1 MKIWHVIWRWKA
13 FVITGRSTDVTD
25 DHRRIQGF
33 LDMLSVER
41 GAAQNTLDAYRRDLS
56 DASDFLPS
64 GLVNASQEE
73 LSDYQQ
79 SLSRNGMA
87 TSTIA
92 RRVSALR
99 QFYRFELEDGLRE
112 NNPAAQITAPQT
124 ARKLPDALT
133 RDEVVRLLD
142 ACDGDTDRDIR
153 DLCLIEL
160 IYSAGLRASE
170 ICALPM
176 TALTTRKEG
185 YIRVTGK
192 GNKERLCPVGRHANA
207 AIDQYLKART
217 LPKRNQAIAEA
228 FVFPSGG
235 KSGHIDRRTLQ
246 NIINQRT
253 LAAGLR
259 PADVSPHSLRHA
271 FATHMLQGGADLRT
285 VQVLLG
291 HADISTTQIYTHLL
305 TDDLADMLAAAH
317 PLSRQDKST

>member
-1 MKIWHVIWRWKA
+1 
-13 FVITGRSTDVTD
+13 
-25 DHRRIQGF
+25 
-33 LDMLSVER
+33 MLSVER

-56 DASDFLPS
+56 DASEFLPS
-64 GLVNASQEE
+64 GLVDATQDE
-73 LSDYQQ
+73 LSEYQQ
-79 SLSRNGMA
+79 NLSRQGMA
-87 TSTIA
+87 AATIA
-92 RRVSALR
+92 RRISALR
-99 QFYRFELEDGLRE
+99 QFYRFELEDGLRD
-112 NNPAAQITAPQT
+112 NNPAARITSPQT
-124 ARKLPDALT
+124 ARKIPDALS
-133 RDEVVRLLD
+133 REDVVRLLE
-142 ACDGDTDRDIR
+142 ACAGDTDKDIR

-176 TALTTRKEG
+176 VTLATRQDG

-192 GNKERLCPVGRHANA
+192 GNKERLCPVGRHANS
-207 AIDQYLKART
+207 AIDRYLETRT
-217 LPKRNQAIAEA
+217 LPKRNQSVAEA

-246 NIINQRT
+246 NIIDQRA

-259 PADVSPHSLRHA
+259 PSDVSPHSLRHA

-317 PLSRQDKST
+317 PLSRQS